1 MSQLKKS
8 AIAVGVAHLCWL
20 SAAIAQD
27 AAPATSASPAA
38 PQVVTVTGQR
48 AALDSAQQLKK
59 NSDEVVDSIVAED
72 IGKLPDKSI
81 TEVLQR
87 VPGVTIDR
95 TMSRADPEHFSVE
108 GSGVSIR
115 GLSWVRS
122 ELNGRD
128 SFSSTGGRALNFEDV
143 PPELM
148 AGVDVY
154 KNPSAEQIEGGISG
168 LVNLRTALPFDIKGQ
183 RISGSIEG
191 TYSEL
196 KKGKTRPA
204 GSILYSNRWQTGIG
218 EIGALVNF
226 ASSRSVTRT
235 DAFQVEPYY
244 PVAGAE
250 PGRTV
255 WIPKGAQ
262 WRTLDFDRKRQGTY
276 GALQW
281 KKDNTLKSHL
291 TWFRSKYDM
300 RWDENAL
307 FSAEGNPT
315 DLRVENGVYDANGAF
330 MSGIITNPTA
340 GSIEYANNARTA
352 SRDSTT
358 TDIAWNVEWKPASN
372 WTVTSDYQHVK
383 ARSEGFDSTVAL
395 GTLMPQLNLDLTG
408 KLPRINFS
416 PSQAAA
422 MSDPN
427 NFFWAFSMEHL
438 DRSVAE
444 QKAWKGDVKY
454 DFDHPVLRDLRIGVR
469 LTDRD
474 AKTIVSNPDF
484 NWVAISQRWMM
495 PWQIGNLAYL
505 SDPRFQAPTTVN
517 QFNNFFNGDASVP
530 AIIFP
535 ARSVTGGYPGS
546 YAQLHSF
553 HDILCA
559 DVGNTC
565 APWKPAAF
573 GEANPSGDN
582 EQGEKTKALYTQM
595 RFGFDNLRF
604 PVDGNVGVRYVK
616 TDAKSYGYTVYN
628 STFNIPPGGTT
639 GLPVPV
645 IAPFAG
651 REDYENSYH
660 NWLPSLNLR
669 MKASDELQFR
679 FAIGKGMSRPN
690 FDQLQAYTTLSQNV
704 TSTTTGTGAG
714 QVTNVTSI
722 GHTGEAKGNPL
733 LRPVTSRNIDLTA
746 EWYFAKAGSLTVG
759 LFDKRLRDII
769 IKQSSFYQLTDS
781 AGRAIDFTVATPV
794 NGALGSARGIE
805 VAYQQY
811 FDRLPGWLAGFGVQA
826 NYTHVKTK
834 RDLYDPVFSPWCG
847 AGNNAAN
854 LNLNLNGCDTDGRSF
869 GDLPLEYMSRNS
881 YNLALLYDRGP
892 WSARLAWSWRSK
904 SLLGN
909 NNNGTN
915 GTNGVDTNPDSP
927 TFGQSVVA
935 WGLPIWAD
943 DYGQLDGG
951 VSYKF
956 NDNYRI
962 DFQAQ
967 NLTDAKYKQIMTH
980 HVGDKGRAWFV
991 SGPRYS
997 VRLGVS
1003 F

>member
-1 MSQLKKS
+1 MRQLNKS

-20 SAAIAQD
+20 SAAFAQD
-27 AAPATSASPAA
+27 AGPGAA

-87 VPGVTIDR
+87 VAGVTIDR

-115 GLSWVRS
+115 GLPWVRS

-128 SFSSTGGRALNFEDV
+128 SFSSTGSRALNFGDV

-154 KNPSAEQIEGGISG
+154 KNPSAQQIEGAISG
-168 LVNLRTALPFDIKGQ
+168 LVNLRTALPFDVKGQ

-196 KKGKTRPA
+196 KEGKADPA
-204 GSILYSNRWQTGIG
+204 GSILYSNRWKTGAG
-218 EIGALVNF
+218 EFGILLNY
-226 ASSRSVTRT
+226 ASSQSATRT
-235 DAFQVEPYY
+235 DAIQVEPYY

-262 WRTLDFDRKRQGTY
+262 WRTVDYDRKRQGAY

-281 KKDNTLKSHL
+281 KLDNTLRSHL
-291 TWFRSKYDM
+291 TWFRSKYKM
-300 RWDENAL
+300 QWGENAL
-307 FSAEGNPT
+307 FSAEGTPT
-315 DLRVENGVYDANGAF
+315 NLRVNNGVYDANGAF
-330 MSGIITNPTA
+330 LSGSIVNPVG
-340 GSIEYANNARTA
+340 GSIEYANNGRNER
-352 SRDSTT
+352 RDSNT
-358 TDIAWNVEWKPASN
+358 TDIAWNVEWKPATN
-372 WTVTSDYQHVK
+372 WTLSSDFQHVK
-383 ARSEGFDSTVAL
+383 ARSEAFDSTVAL
-395 GTLMPQLNLDLTG
+395 GTLVPELNLDLTG
-408 KLPRINFS
+408 SIPRFNFT

-427 NFFWAFSMEHL
+427 NFFWAFSQEHR

-444 QKAWKGDVKY
+444 QKSWKGDVQY
-454 DFDHPVLRDLRIGVR
+454 DFDHKVLRDLRVGVR
-469 LTDRD
+469 FTDRD
-474 AKTIVSNPDF
+474 AKTINSNPKY
-484 NWVAISQRWMM
+484 NWVGISQRWMM
-495 PWQIGNLAYL
+495 PWQINNLAYL

-517 QFNNFFNGDASVP
+517 NFDNFFNGDVNVP
-530 AIIFP
+530 GIIFP
-535 ARSVTGGYPGS
+535 AASVVNGYPGS
-546 YAQLHSF
+546 YAQLHGF

-559 DVGNTC
+559 DAGNSCT
-565 APWKPAAF
+565 PWKPAAF

-582 EQGEKTKALYTQM
+582 EQAEETKALYTQL
-595 RFGFDNLRF
+595 RFGFDELRY
-604 PVDGNVGVRYVK
+604 PIDGNVGVRYVK
-616 TDAKSYGYTVYN
+616 TDSKSYGYTV
-628 STFNIPPGGTT
+628 FNPNFVVPPGGVT
-639 GLPVPV
+639 GVPVPS
-645 IAPFAG
+645 ILPFAG
-651 REDYENSYH
+651 RQDYENSYH

-669 MKASDELQFR
+669 LKASDELQFR
-679 FAIGKGMSRPN
+679 FAIGKGLSRPD
-690 FDQLQAYTTLSQNV
+690 FDKLQAYTTLSQSV
-704 TSTTTGTGAG
+704 TSTTTGNGAE
-714 QVTNVTSI
+714 QVTNVTSV
-722 GHTGEAKGNPL
+722 GHVGESVGNPM
-733 LRPVTSRNIDLTA
+733 LRPTTSRNIDLTA
-746 EWYFAKAGSLTVG
+746 EWYFARAGSLTVG
-759 LFDKRLRDII
+759 LFDKRLKDIVI
-769 IKQSSFYQLTDS
+769 NQNAAYQLTDTG
-781 AGRAIDFTVATPV
+781 GRVIDFSVATPV
-794 NGALGSARGIE
+794 NGARGTARGAEI
-805 VAYQQY
+805 AYQQY
-811 FDRLPGWLAGFGVQA
+811 FDRLPGWLSGFGVQI
-826 NYTHVKTK
+826 NYTHVKSK
-834 RDLYDPVFSPWCG
+834 RDLYNPVFTPYCSSQ
-847 AGNNAAN
+847 AGAAN
-854 LNLNLNGCDTDGRSF
+854 INLNINGCDTDGRTF
-869 GDLPLEYMSRNS
+869 GDLPLDYMSRNS
-881 YNLALLYDRGP
+881 YNFAALYDKGP

-904 SLLGN
+904 NLLGT

-915 GTNGVDTNPDSP
+915 GTNGLDTNPNSP
-927 TFGQSVVA
+927 TFGQNVIA

-956 NDNYRI
+956 NDNFRL

-980 HVGDKGRAWFV
+980 HIGDKGRAWFV
-991 SGPRYS
+991 TGPRYS

>member
-1 MSQLKKS
+1 MRQLNKS

-20 SAAIAQD
+20 TAAFAQE
-27 AAPATSASPAA
+27 AAPAPAA
-38 PQVVTVTGQR
+38 QVVTITGQR
-48 AALDSAQQLKK
+48 AALDSAQELKK
-59 NSDEVVDSIVAED
+59 NSSEVVDSIVAED

-95 TMSRADPEHFSVE
+95 TMSRSDPEHFSVE

-115 GLSWVRS
+115 GLTWVRS

-196 KKGKTRPA
+196 KKGKADPA
-204 GSILYSNRWQTGIG
+204 GSFLYSNRWKSAMGEFGI
-218 EIGALVNF
+218 LVSH
-226 ASSRSVTRT
+226 ASSQSATRT

-281 KKDNTLKSHL
+281 KLDNTLKSHV
-291 TWFRSKYDM
+291 TWFRSKYEM
-300 RWDENAL
+300 QWDENAL
-307 FSAEGNPT
+307 FSAEGTPT
-315 DLRVENGVYDANGAF
+315 NLRVNNGVYDANGAF
-330 MSGIITNPTA
+330 LSGSITNPEA
-340 GSIEYANNARTA
+340 GSIEYANNTRTA
-352 SRDSTT
+352 TRDSNT
-358 TDIAWNVEWKPASN
+358 TDIAWNIEWKPASN
-372 WTVTSDYQHVK
+372 WTLTSDFQHVK

-395 GTLMPQLNLDLTG
+395 GTLVPELNLDLTG
-408 KLPRINFS
+408 SIPRFNFS

-427 NFFWAFSMEHL
+427 NFFWAFSQEHR

-474 AKTIVSNPDF
+474 AKTINSNPSY
-484 NWVAISQRWMM
+484 NWVGISQRWMM
-495 PWQIGNLAYL
+495 PWQINQLAYL

-517 QFNNFFNGDASVP
+517 NFKNFFNGDASVP
-530 AIIFP
+530 GIIFP
-535 ARSVTGGYPGS
+535 AKSVVTGYPNS
-546 YAQLHSF
+546 YQQLHSF

-559 DVGNTC
+559 QAGNSCT
-565 APWKPAAF
+565 PWKAAAF

-582 EQGEKTKALYTQM
+582 EQAEKTKALYTQL
-595 RFGFDNLRF
+595 RFGFDDLKY
-604 PVDGNVGVRYVK
+604 PVDGNIGVRYVK
-616 TDAKSYGYTVYN
+616 TEGKSFGYTV
-628 STFNIPPGGTT
+628 FNPNFVIPPGGTT
-639 GLPVPV
+639 GVTVPT
-645 IAPFAG
+645 ISAFAG
-651 REDYENSYH
+651 RQDYENSYH

-679 FAIGKGMSRPN
+679 FAIGKGMARPD
-690 FDQLQAYTTLSQNV
+690 FDRLQAYTTLSQSV
-704 TSTTTGTGAG
+704 SSTTTGTGAD
-714 QVTNVTSI
+714 QVTNVTSV
-722 GHTGEAKGNPL
+722 GHVGEAVGNPM
-733 LRPVTSRNIDLTA
+733 LRPTTSRNIDLTA
-746 EWYFAKAGSLTVG
+746 EWYFAKAGSLTFG
-759 LFDKRLRDII
+759 LFDKRLKDII
-769 IKQSSFYQLTDS
+769 INQNASYQLTDTS
-781 AGRAIDFTVATPV
+781 GRVIDFSVATPV
-794 NGALGSARGIE
+794 NGARGTARGAEI
-805 VAYQQY
+805 AYQQY
-811 FDRLPGWLAGFGVQA
+811 FDRLPGWLSGFGMQV
-826 NYTHVKTK
+826 NYTHVKSK
-834 RDLYDPVFSPWCG
+834 RDLYNPVFSPYCSAQ
-847 AGNNAAN
+847 AGAAN
-854 LNLNLNGCDTDGRSF
+854 INLNINGCDTDGRTF
-869 GDLPLEYMSRNS
+869 GDLPLQYLSRNS
-881 YNLALLYDRGP
+881 YNFAALYDKGP

-915 GTNGVDTNPDSP
+915 GVDTNPDSP
-927 TFGQSVVA
+927 TFGQNVIA

-956 NDNYRI
+956 NENFRL
-962 DFQAQ
+962 DFQGQ
-967 NLTDAKYKQIMTH
+967 NLTDAKYKQIMTQH
-980 HVGDKGRAWFV
+980 IGDKGRAWFV

-997 VRLGVS
+997 VRLGVT